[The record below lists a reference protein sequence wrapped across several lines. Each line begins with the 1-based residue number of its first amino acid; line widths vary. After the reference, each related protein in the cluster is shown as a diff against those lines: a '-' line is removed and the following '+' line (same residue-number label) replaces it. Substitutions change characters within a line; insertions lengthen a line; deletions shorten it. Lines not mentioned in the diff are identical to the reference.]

1 MSRLQEVLGPGN
13 QTCYIRKTLMYHHPK
28 YYKEMRKIRRAQ
40 ALKLT
45 SSQASGRKPSSP
57 ELRGQASSPND
68 PVPGSGS
75 QGTSE
80 SSQASGNRRQG

>member
-1 MSRLQEVLGPGN
+1 
-13 QTCYIRKTLMYHHPK
+13 MYHHPK

-45 SSQASGRKPSSP
+45 SSQALKHKPASP
-57 ELRGQASSPND
+57 EPRVQASSPND

-80 SSQASGNRRQG
+80 SFQASGNRKQG

>member
-1 MSRLQEVLGPGN
+1 MVRIKNVL
-13 QTCYIRKTLMYHHPK
+13 TPK
-28 YYKEMRKIRRAQ
+28 WLKELE

-45 SSQASGRKPSSP
+45 SSQASGNKPASP

-80 SSQASGNRRQG
+80 SSQASGSRKQG

>member
-1 MSRLQEVLGPGN
+1 MEF
-13 QTCYIRKTLMYHHPK
+13 KHPK
-28 YYKEMRKIRRAQ
+28 YYKEMRKLARAQ

-57 ELRGQASSPND
+57 EPRVQASSPND
-68 PVPGSGS
+68 PVPGSGN

-80 SSQASGNRRQG
+80 SAQASLNRKQG

>member
-1 MSRLQEVLGPGN
+1 MVRIKNFL
-13 QTCYIRKTLMYHHPK
+13 TPK
-28 YYKEMRKIRRAQ
+28 WLKELE

-57 ELRGQASSPND
+57 ELRGQASSLND
-68 PVPGSGS
+68 PVPGSRS

-80 SSQASGNRRQG
+80 SSQASGSRKQG

>member
-1 MSRLQEVLGPGN
+1 MEF
-13 QTCYIRKTLMYHHPK
+13 KHPK

-45 SSQASGRKPSSP
+45 SSQASGRKPASP
-57 ELRGQASSPND
+57 EPRGQASSLND

-80 SSQASGNRRQG
+80 SSQASGNRQQG